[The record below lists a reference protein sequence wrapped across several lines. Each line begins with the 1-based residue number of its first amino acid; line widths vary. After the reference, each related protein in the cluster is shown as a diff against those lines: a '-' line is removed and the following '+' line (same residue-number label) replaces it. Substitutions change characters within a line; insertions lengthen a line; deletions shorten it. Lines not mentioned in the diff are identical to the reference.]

1 MAETP
6 KGPERYAVVIS
17 RTWHKPGIRVS
28 VDDFGIAVSM
38 MLVDFFQALF
48 IEAGCNEEAK
58 ASLLAA
64 SDRVVA
70 GMKQETE
77 RVM

>member
-1 MAETP
+1 MAEIP
-6 KGPERYAVVIS
+6 KGPERYAVVAS
-17 RTWHKPGIRVS
+17 RAWHKPGIRVA
-28 VDDFGIAVSM
+28 VDDLTISVSM
-38 MLVDFFQALF
+38 TLVDFFQALF

-58 ASLLAA
+58 AALLAA
-64 SDRVVA
+64 GDRVVA